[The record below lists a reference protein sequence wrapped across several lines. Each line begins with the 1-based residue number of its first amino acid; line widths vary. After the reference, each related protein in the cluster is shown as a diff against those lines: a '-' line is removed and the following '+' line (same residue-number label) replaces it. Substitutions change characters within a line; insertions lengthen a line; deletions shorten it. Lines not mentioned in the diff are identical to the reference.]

1 MVLPAGSFACEIC
14 GKPLGARRVR
24 QGITRHAGCRHS
36 LKPEEVQSALGLAKG
51 ALARLPG
58 RAADPE
64 LRELFE
70 QAAVQARALVDDLQ
84 RLETFVGGAPRLG
97 TGADVDGPGEEAAG
111 NRPTS
116 R

>member
-70 QAAVQARALVDDLQ
+70 QAVAQARALVDDLQ
-84 RLETFVGGAPRLG
+84 RFETFVGGALRFG